1 MIFLAFHFCL
11 DSSISEMGR
20 VLFMSYRYDATVAF
34 VFGLAALIFST
45 QFFPIESNIVWA
57 LVLLILGIVG
67 LLYGVIK
74 WRDVD

>member
-1 MIFLAFHFCL
+1 
-11 DSSISEMGR
+11 
-20 VLFMSYRYDATVAF
+20 MSYRYDATLAF

-45 QFFPIESNIVWA
+45 HFFPIESNIAWA

-74 WRDVD
+74 WREVD